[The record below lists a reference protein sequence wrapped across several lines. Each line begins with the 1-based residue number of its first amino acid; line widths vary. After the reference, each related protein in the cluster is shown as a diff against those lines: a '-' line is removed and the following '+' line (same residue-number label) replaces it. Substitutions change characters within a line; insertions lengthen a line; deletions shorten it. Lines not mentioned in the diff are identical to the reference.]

1 MLLAY
6 PMRGFFAVIREQLF
20 ILPTAL
26 RFAQPLQ
33 GIYAHGVGLAA
44 MRKYIKDI
52 LIAPLKCL
60 KCDRYIYYF

>member
-44 MRKYIKDI
+44 MRKI
-52 LIAPLKCL
+52 
-60 KCDRYIYYF
+60 